1 MGVYGCSSVATSI
14 FAFVR
19 FGISTTKLS
28 KVPSPSSPEEERNGM
43 SCHGDIWEPPKDIP
57 RIQEQVSK
65 KATSLSLLQQQQ
77 SLILALVKDKMW
89 KNEKAQARD
98 LEPTVLPVLSEKKIR
113 YSRDSDCPSS
123 LVENSLLLL
132 LMLPPREAILLA
144 SVSSAEEEEEEDFS
158 LGDGQ
163 RHNDAKALFSLRK

>member
-1 MGVYGCSSVATSI
+1 
-14 FAFVR
+14 
-19 FGISTTKLS
+19 
-28 KVPSPSSPEEERNGM
+28 
-43 SCHGDIWEPPKDIP
+43 
-57 RIQEQVSK
+57 
-65 KATSLSLLQQQQ
+65 
-77 SLILALVKDKMW
+77 MW
-89 KNEKAQARD
+89 KNEKAQPRD

-144 SVSSAEEEEEEDFS
+144 SVSSAEEEEEEEDFS
-158 LGDGQ
+158 FGDGQ

>member
-1 MGVYGCSSVATSI
+1 
-14 FAFVR
+14 
-19 FGISTTKLS
+19 
-28 KVPSPSSPEEERNGM
+28 
-43 SCHGDIWEPPKDIP
+43 
-57 RIQEQVSK
+57 
-65 KATSLSLLQQQQ
+65 
-77 SLILALVKDKMW
+77 MW

-113 YSRDSDCPSS
+113 YSRDSGCPSS

-144 SVSSAEEEEEEDFS
+144 SVSSAEEEEDFS
-158 LGDGQ
+158 FGDGQ

>member
-43 SCHGDIWEPPKDIP
+43 SCHGDI
-57 RIQEQVSK
+57 
-65 KATSLSLLQQQQ
+65 
-77 SLILALVKDKMW
+77 
-89 KNEKAQARD
+89 
-98 LEPTVLPVLSEKKIR
+98 VLPVLSEKKIR

-144 SVSSAEEEEEEDFS
+144 SVSSAEEEEEDFS

>member
-1 MGVYGCSSVATSI
+1 
-14 FAFVR
+14 
-19 FGISTTKLS
+19 
-28 KVPSPSSPEEERNGM
+28 
-43 SCHGDIWEPPKDIP
+43 
-57 RIQEQVSK
+57 
-65 KATSLSLLQQQQ
+65 
-77 SLILALVKDKMW
+77 VKDRMW

-144 SVSSAEEEEEEDFS
+144 SVSSAEEEEEDFS

>member
-1 MGVYGCSSVATSI
+1 
-14 FAFVR
+14 
-19 FGISTTKLS
+19 
-28 KVPSPSSPEEERNGM
+28 
-43 SCHGDIWEPPKDIP
+43 
-57 RIQEQVSK
+57 
-65 KATSLSLLQQQQ
+65 
-77 SLILALVKDKMW
+77 MW

-113 YSRDSDCPSS
+113 YSRVSDCPSS

-144 SVSSAEEEEEEDFS
+144 SVSSAEEEEEEEFS
-158 LGDGQ
+158 FGDGQ